1 MKEPKWNE
9 EIEKSRL
16 NNFII
21 FTFLALAISAVEVDF
36 QDDQEGSHDLA
47 KVVFPS
53 KRLLYVDDSV
63 EIDKNDVDAYGQEG
77 LAEAVFFSYS
87 TLHEILESGKL
98 NFGAKTTAV
107 DVDWRLNSRVVSAS
121 LGQGRHVELRHPV
134 QIYLRH
140 LVPDN
145 MTDAVCVYWDFEVHG
160 WSDEGCKVVATNG
173 TMTQCECNH
182 LTNFAVVMR
191 PVTPSVTQDLLTSVR
206 LDIVAYIIAS
216 VVTVVLFILL
226 IKVRILNVFGGKWMH

>member
-1 MKEPKWNE
+1 
-9 EIEKSRL
+9 
-16 NNFII
+16 
-21 FTFLALAISAVEVDF
+21 
-36 QDDQEGSHDLA
+36 
-47 KVVFPS
+47 
-53 KRLLYVDDSV
+53 
-63 EIDKNDVDAYGQEG
+63 
-77 LAEAVFFSYS
+77 
-87 TLHEILESGKL
+87 
-98 NFGAKTTAV
+98 
-107 DVDWRLNSRVVSAS
+107 
-121 LGQGRHVELRHPV
+121 
-134 QIYLRH
+134 
-140 LVPDN
+140 